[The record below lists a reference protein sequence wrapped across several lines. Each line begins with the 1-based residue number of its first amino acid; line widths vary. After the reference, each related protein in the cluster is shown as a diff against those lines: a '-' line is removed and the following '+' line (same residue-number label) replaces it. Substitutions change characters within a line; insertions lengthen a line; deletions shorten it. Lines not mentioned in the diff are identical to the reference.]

1 MGWNGSSA
9 ATSAA
14 TNKKI
19 AKPRKAS
26 SGAPMSGAFK
36 GTLAL
41 ILVLAIGAGAYWYV
55 TNALPKVKESI
66 EEKVEKKPIE
76 EVEGAVAP
84 AETKTVSEVE
94 EVKPKKPLP
103 PQRVGELRDGYRLLP
118 SGKLHRVLGIV
129 TNTPPKISIAE
140 KTFKHSADVELGH
153 LLMVEPGDDLLGD
166 SEGMYRGFKKELE
179 EALAEPIEYDKDDTE
194 FQRELKDAVIDL
206 RKELVARMK
215 AGEDVEQLMED
226 TRNQLK
232 ELALYREEL
241 ENQVKRIS
249 GEDASMTQEDYDDLV
264 EAANMM
270 LEERGSKPMELPMSL
285 KRTVRLHQIEEQ
297 EREKARKAR
306 LENEQE

>member
-9 ATSAA
+9 ATGAA
-14 TNKKI
+14 TNKKV
-19 AKPRKAS
+19 AKPRKVS

-36 GTLAL
+36 GTLVL
-41 ILVLAIGAGAYWYV
+41 ILVLVLAIGAGAYWYV
-55 TNALPKVKESI
+55 TNALPKVNEPT
-66 EEKVEKKPIE
+66 EEKVEKKAIAEVKPEIAPVETAAQNE
-76 EVEGAVAP
+76 E
-84 AETKTVSEVE
+84 
-94 EVKPKKPLP
+94 KPKKPLP

-129 TNTPPKISIAE
+129 TNTPPKVSISE

-153 LLMVEPGDDLLGD
+153 LLMVEPGEDLLGD

-215 AGEDVEQLMED
+215 AGEDVEKIMED

-249 GEDASMTQEDYDDLV
+249 GEDAEMTQKDYDDLV

-270 LEERGSKPMELPMSL
+270 LEERGSKPMELPTSL

>member
-1 MGWNGSSA
+1 MAWNGSGGYSKQP
-9 ATSAA
+9 
-14 TNKKI
+14 KK
-19 AKPRKAS
+19 APRKATGGVS
-26 SGAPMSGAFK
+26 LFHGIVALVAIVVVGA
-36 GTLAL
+36 
-41 ILVLAIGAGAYWYV
+41 VAYLFV
-55 TNALPKVKESI
+55 SNDTKPT
-66 EEKVEKKPIE
+66 VEKKQPKAEKKAIE
-76 EVEGAVAP
+76 VVEPEIAP
-84 AETKTVSEVE
+84 VETTTTAEE
-94 EVKPKKPLP
+94 EKPKKPLP

-129 TNTPPKISIAE
+129 TNTPPKVSISE

-153 LLMVEPGDDLLGD
+153 LLMVEPGEDLLGD

-215 AGEDVEQLMED
+215 AGEDVEKIMED
-226 TRNQLK
+226 ARNQLK

-249 GEDASMTQEDYDDLV
+249 GEDAEMTQKDYDDLV
-264 EAANMM
+264 DAANMM
-270 LEERGSKPMELPMSL
+270 LEERGSKPMELPTSL

>member
-9 ATSAA
+9 ATGAA
-14 TNKKI
+14 TNKKV
-19 AKPRKAS
+19 AKPRKVS

-55 TNALPKVKESI
+55 TNMMPKATEPT
-66 EEKVEKKPIE
+66 EEKVEKKAIAEATPEIAPVETAAQNE
-76 EVEGAVAP
+76 E
-84 AETKTVSEVE
+84 
-94 EVKPKKPLP
+94 KPKKPLP

-129 TNTPPKISIAE
+129 TNTPPKVSISE

-153 LLMVEPGDDLLGD
+153 LLMVEPGEDLLGD

-215 AGEDVEQLMED
+215 AGEDVEKIMED

-249 GEDASMTQEDYDDLV
+249 GEDAEMTQKDYDDLV

-270 LEERGSKPMELPMSL
+270 LEERGSKPMELPTSL

>member
-1 MGWNGSSA
+1 MAWNGSNGASA
-9 ATSAA
+9 PKQKPVNGARAVSKGAIAGVIVVLGAAAALYFLMPASAP
-14 TNKKI
+14 T
-19 AKPRKAS
+19 PKAS
-26 SGAPMSGAFK
+26 AP
-36 GTLAL
+36 
-41 ILVLAIGAGAYWYV
+41 
-55 TNALPKVKESI
+55 KE
-66 EEKVEKKPIE
+66 KPTAIE
-76 EVEGAVAP
+76 EVAP
-84 AETKTVSEVE
+84 EIAPVETAAQNE
-94 EVKPKKPLP
+94 EKPKKPLP

-129 TNTPPKISIAE
+129 TNTPPKVSISE

-153 LLMVEPGDDLLGD
+153 LLMVEPGEDLLGD

-215 AGEDVEQLMED
+215 AGEDVEKIMED

-249 GEDASMTQEDYDDLV
+249 GEDAEMTQKDYDDLV
-264 EAANMM
+264 EAANKM
-270 LEERGSKPMELPMSL
+270 LEERGSKPMELPTSL